1 MSKGFELEF
10 ESRDLQ
16 GTANSR
22 RLRGTGMVPAVLYGA
37 GRDPR
42 AIALNQNTLM
52 HQMEREAF
60 YTSIISLKEGEKT
73 QPVIV
78 KDVQRHPIK
87 RLVLHIDFQRILED
101 EEITL
106 NVPIHFLGTE
116 DAVGV
121 KQQGGEVAQ
130 LMTEI
135 EVSCL
140 PRHLPEFI
148 ELDISNLEL
157 NQLLH
162 LSDVTAP
169 EGVTFT
175 ELTHDRDPA
184 VVSINPPRR
193 EEEEEVEAAEEEALE
208 AAAEGEAEAP
218 AEGEGEEPKESS
230 D

>member
-16 GTANSR
+16 GKANSR
-22 RLRGTGMVPAVLYGA
+22 RLRRTGMVPAVLYGA

-42 AIALNQNTLM
+42 AISLNQNTLM
-52 HQMEREAF
+52 HQMEKEAF
-60 YTSIISLKEGEKT
+60 YTSIISLKEGENT

-78 KDVQRHPIK
+78 KDVQRHPAK
-87 RLVLHIDFQRILED
+87 RQVLHVDFQRILED

-106 NVPIHFLGTE
+106 NVPIHFLGE
-116 DAVGV
+116 EASIGV
-121 KQQGGEVAQ
+121 KQQGGEVAR

-140 PRHLPEFI
+140 PKDLPEFI
-148 ELDISNLEL
+148 ELDISHMEL

-162 LSDVTAP
+162 LSDVAAP
-169 EGVTFT
+169 EGVTFVDLAH
-175 ELTHDRDPA
+175 ERDPA
-184 VVSINPPRR
+184 VISINPPRR
-193 EEEEEVEAAEEEALE
+193 EEEEVEAAEEEILA

-218 AEGEGEEPKESS
+218 AEDEGEASKESS

>member
-16 GTANSR
+16 GKANSR
-22 RLRGTGMVPAVLYGA
+22 RLRRTGMVPAVLYGA

-42 AIALNQNTLM
+42 AIALSHNTLM
-52 HQMEREAF
+52 HEMDKEAF

-78 KDVQRHPIK
+78 KDVQRHPVK
-87 RLVLHIDFQRILED
+87 RQVLHVDFQRILED

-106 NVPIHFLGTE
+106 NVPIHFLGE
-116 DAVGV
+116 EESIGV
-121 KQQGGEVAQ
+121 KQQGGEISH
-130 LMTEI
+130 LMSEI
-135 EVSCL
+135 VVSCL
-140 PRHLPEFI
+140 PKDLPEFI
-148 ELDISNLEL
+148 ELDITNLEL

-169 EGVTFT
+169 EGVTFDD
-175 ELTHDRDPA
+175 LAHDRDPG

-193 EEEEEVEAAEEEALE
+193 EEEEVEVAEEEGLG
-208 AAAEGEAEAP
+208 AAAEGEGEAP
-218 AEGEGEEPKESS
+218 AEGEGDESKESS